1 MNNSLNGYTVQRRG
15 RIFVISAPSGTG
27 KTSIINEILKL
38 KKNIVLSVSYTTREK
53 RPTEVHGKD
62 YVFTSQENFEK
73 LINEDFFVEYA
84 NIYGNYYGIPKI
96 NTHNILSSGL
106 NAVFIVDYHGFKV
119 LKNTYKDDVV
129 GIYILPPSVGEL
141 AERLQI
147 RAADNNID
155 ERIND
160 FSNQLRVVSKY
171 NYLIIND
178 NLNSAVDNLIAIIE
192 AEQLSMKNS
201 IFTY

>member
-1 MNNSLNGYTVQRRG
+1 MNNSLKGYTIQRRG

-53 RPTEVHGKD
+53 RHSEVHGKD
-62 YVFTSQENFEK
+62 YVFTSKENFEK
-73 LINEDFFVEYA
+73 LIDDNFFIEYA
-84 NIYGNYYGIPKI
+84 NIYGNYYGIPQI
-96 NTHNILSSGL
+96 DTNNVLSSGV
-106 NAVFIVDYHGFKV
+106 NAIFIVDYHGFKV
-119 LKNTYKDDVV
+119 LKGIYKSDVV
-129 GIYILPPSVGEL
+129 GIYILPPSVNEL
-141 AERLQI
+141 ATRLQV
-147 RAADNNID
+147 RASDNNIN

-171 NYLIIND
+171 DYLIIND
-178 NLNSAVDNLIAIIE
+178 NLTSAVDNLIAIID

>member
-1 MNNSLNGYTVQRRG
+1 MNNSLKGYTVQRRG

-38 KKNIVLSVSYTTREK
+38 KKNMLLSVSYTTREK
-53 RPTEVHGKD
+53 RYSEIHGKD
-62 YVFTSQENFEK
+62 YVFTSKENFEK
-73 LINEDFFVEYA
+73 LIDDSFFIEYA

-96 NTHNILSSGL
+96 NTNNVLSSGV
-106 NAVFIVDYHGFKV
+106 NAIFIVDYHGFKV
-119 LKNTYKDDVV
+119 LKSTYKDDVV
-129 GIYILPPSVGEL
+129 GIYILPPSVNEL
-141 AERLQI
+141 ATRLQI
-147 RAADNNID
+147 RASDNNIN

-171 NYLIIND
+171 DYLIIND
-178 NLNSAVDNLIAIIE
+178 NLTSAVDNLIAIID